1 MRFAT
6 YLPCDWRETTRS
18 FRDYC
23 SLSIGKEAIFC
34 IPADTLEDFVL
45 GSLSIE
51 PVCPEQLIIFEVKRF
66 YWVDKTS
73 HYLYLQNLQRAE
85 VPKVMDSK
93 KMVEMLSEK
102 ENVTYPY
109 QEFTNW
115 YRDVVD
121 KTKLEFLVPKDRI
134 KPIKIIDVKK
144 AIDDFF
150 FKEENHG
157 WPEFKKAFVDQQIS
171 QYYGKDLPEDMS
183 YERCVR
189 NLEALIC
196 FQNFITNR
204 TIIDVANE
212 IYSTTAI
219 YGDMDKDVYW
229 KLRNKLNDSPSEQR
243 LERLIKYIKQF
254 IQYE

>member
-1 MRFAT
+1 
-6 YLPCDWRETTRS
+6 
-18 FRDYC
+18 
-23 SLSIGKEAIFC
+23 
-34 IPADTLEDFVL
+34 
-45 GSLSIE
+45 
-51 PVCPEQLIIFEVKRF
+51 
-66 YWVDKTS
+66 
-73 HYLYLQNLQRAE
+73 
-85 VPKVMDSK
+85 MDSK

-102 ENVTYPY
+102 ENITYPY

-144 AIDDFF
+144 TIDDFF
-150 FKEENHG
+150 FKEENHE
-157 WPEFKKAFVDQQIS
+157 WPEFKKSFVDQQIS
-171 QYYGKDLPEDMS
+171 QYYRKDLPEDMS

-189 NLEALIC
+189 NLEAVIC

-229 KLRNKLNDSPSEQR
+229 KLRDKLNDSPSEQR
-243 LERLIKYIKQF
+243 LEKLIKYIKQF